1 MLKMMRFQCF
11 SFIPALIFFSFW
23 GHLAFAEEQEGRT
36 LSLVEAIQ
44 ILKKENPQIT
54 RMKQNAK
61 KEAALVKSQYA
72 LPDPMVSY
80 QELDRGN
87 NTKYWGVS
95 QKVEFPSLY
104 LARGSAQKH
113 RARGADVKHS
123 AITLKQRGELI
134 YTYYELYSLEQM
146 IQFTEANQ
154 NAIREVARVA
164 ERKYTSGDT
173 SQSDSMRAHV
183 EQTSLEAEIRLLQQ
197 KKTNA
202 LGRLKE
208 LLNIPQNVSLEL
220 SDLKLKS
227 PPLPEFQQ
235 SPEDSFDLQIAR
247 EAYLEAD
254 NKKFE
259 ASLEFMPDFQVRYQR
274 QFSGSPVDSHILMLE
289 ASVPLWFWGATG
301 KAQAA
306 QYEQNQK
313 QAELLAT
320 KNRIDREH
328 YTLVENLKTQNELLE
343 IYENA
348 LIPQA
353 QTSYSATSSSYK
365 ASKASFLDLL
375 ERERFLLGVQI
386 KFYGVLIDYVR
397 LLTQY
402 EQVVGREIIDASSLQ
417 ENL

>member
-1 MLKMMRFQCF
+1 MRKMMRFRSF
-11 SFIPALIFFSFW
+11 SVFASLIFFSIW
-23 GHLAFAEEQEGRT
+23 SILVVAEERT

-44 ILKKENPQIT
+44 ILKKENPQI
-54 RMKQNAK
+54 RGMKQNAK

-72 LPDPMVSY
+72 PPDPMISY

-95 QKVEFPSLY
+95 QKVEFPSSY

-113 RARGADVKHS
+113 RARGADIKYS
-123 AITLKQRGELI
+123 AMALKQRGELI
-134 YTYYELYSLEQM
+134 YTYYEVYSLGQM
-146 IQFTEANQ
+146 IQFTEANR

-164 ERKYTSGDT
+164 ERKYTSGDA
-173 SQSDSMRAHV
+173 SQTDSMRAHV

-197 KKTNA
+197 KKTTA
-202 LGRLKE
+202 LSRLKE
-208 LLNIPQNVSLEL
+208 LLNISQNVSLEL
-220 SDLKLKS
+220 SDLDLKS
-227 PPLPEFQQ
+227 PPLPEFEQ
-235 SPEDSFDLQIAR
+235 SLEGSFDLQIAR
-247 EAYLEAD
+247 EVYLEAD
-254 NKKFE
+254 DKKYE
-259 ASLEFMPDFQVRYQR
+259 ARLEFMPDFQVRYQR
-274 QFSGSPVDSHILMLE
+274 QFSGLPEDSYILMLE
-289 ASVPLWFWGATG
+289 ASVPLWFWGPTG

-320 KNRIDREH
+320 KNKIDRER
-328 YTLVENLKTQNELLE
+328 YTLVENLKTQSELLE

-386 KFYGVLIDYVR
+386 KSYAVLIDYVR

-402 EQVVGREIIDASSLQ
+402 ELIIGREVIDVESLQ
-417 ENL
+417 GNL